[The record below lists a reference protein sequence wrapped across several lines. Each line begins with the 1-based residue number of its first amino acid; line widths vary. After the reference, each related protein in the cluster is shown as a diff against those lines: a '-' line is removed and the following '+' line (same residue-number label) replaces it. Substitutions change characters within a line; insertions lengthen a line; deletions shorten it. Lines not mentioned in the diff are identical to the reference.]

1 MMRFVLILGAAMLLG
16 ACEASP
22 DTASPAREVSTLR
35 IAAWNIEHLTAEI
48 GAGCAPRDEAG
59 LDRVAEYIR
68 EVDADIWLL
77 QEIDGEAALER
88 VFGPGWSFHV
98 EERPA
103 AGEYP
108 LCRGRDDGSRLRAQ
122 NTAIA
127 IRDTLAH
134 ERLPDFVELD
144 VRGSGRMRHGVAISL
159 VEGEPL
165 DIMSVHL
172 ASGCHQGDTSDVC
185 PTLFAQADVLEDWV
199 DGRGASGRAVIVG
212 GDFNRRFEMD
222 GDEVWLGLNDGDPY
236 ALHIAGAGIRPS
248 CDPRYSEFIDFLVLN
263 EHAFTRKVT
272 GSFSETTFT
281 ETGPMRPSDHCPIL
295 VEIAR

>member
-1 MMRFVLILGAAMLLG
+1 MMRFVLSLGAAMLLG

-59 LDRVAEYIR
+59 LDRVADYIR

-98 EERPA
+98 EDRPA
-103 AGEYP
+103 SGEYP

-127 IRDTLAH
+127 IRDSLAH
-134 ERLPDFVELD
+134 ERLPDFAQLD
-144 VRGSGRMRHGVAISL
+144 VRGSGRMRHGVAITL

-172 ASGCHQGDTSDVC
+172 ASGCHQGDTSTVC

-199 DGRGASGRAVIVG
+199 DGRSASGRAVVVG
-212 GDFNRRFEMD
+212 G
-222 GDEVWLGLNDGDPY
+222 
-236 ALHIAGAGIRPS
+236 
-248 CDPRYSEFIDFLVLN
+248 
-263 EHAFTRKVT
+263 
-272 GSFSETTFT
+272 
-281 ETGPMRPSDHCPIL
+281 
-295 VEIAR
+295 